1 LKLSCSALDRR
12 YIRVQFLEYRCV
24 HAENSID
31 ANLCGGDR
39 LRICIVLAKRK
50 TPKTSI
56 ANKFR
61 GKPFLLQ
68 PHNHPLPVPP
78 FIVLSTLFMQRAYTR
93 PPSSSASLLRNPK
106 PRPPKKTQTFQHYQ
120 NLQLQRAGRA
130 KGSLHPKMRTFGET
144 GSRTQ
149 NLLHST
155 CTLLY
160 DAKKMSYR

>member
-24 HAENSID
+24 HTENSID

-56 ANKFR
+56 ASKFQR
-61 GKPFLLQ
+61 KPFLLQ
-68 PHNHPLPVPP
+68 PHNHTLPMPP
-78 FIVLSTLFMQRAYTR
+78 SIVLSTLFMQRAYKLPGHPAR
-93 PPSSSASLLRNPK
+93 PPPSCETPSHGPKRVKPSSTAK
-106 PRPPKKTQTFQHYQ
+106 

-130 KGSLHPKMRTFGET
+130 KGKLHAKMG
-144 GSRTQ
+144 
-149 NLLHST
+149 NLWRNWESNPEPSPLNMYIAVR
-155 CTLLY
+155 C
-160 DAKKMSYR
+160 